1 MIHNKMMN
9 KFDEYDLKLI
19 KSLHLL
25 INPYKKLPLNSL
37 WAFIFINLHV

>member
-1 MIHNKMMN
+1 METLINKNIYKLMIHNKMMN

-25 INPYKKLPLNSL
+25 IKTSKKLP
-37 WAFIFINLHV
+37 